1 MSDNKDTIDNAGS
14 AMGAEAGSGA
24 GSTVAEA
31 TVLTASEVDE
41 LKARAAKAAE
51 NWDRLLRL
59 TADFDNYK
67 KRAVRERE
75 EAVKFANESLLSRLI
90 PIMDNFEMALAAL
103 SQTQDAAGAQSLK
116 SGIQMISQQLKS
128 TLQEYG
134 LEELD
139 AEGKPFNPNFHE
151 AVSHQE
157 SDVVADGNVLQQL
170 RKGYKLRD
178 RLIRPATVIVAKK
191 PNS

>member
-1 MSDNKDTIDNAGS
+1 
-14 AMGAEAGSGA
+14 MGAEA

-41 LKARAAKAAE
+41 LKARAAKASE

-67 KRAVRERE
+67 KRAIRERE
-75 EAVKFANESLLSRLI
+75 EAVKFANESLISRLI

-116 SGIQMISQQLKS
+116 SGVQMISQQLKS

-157 SDVVADGNVLQQL
+157 SDVVADGNVLQHL